1 MKKILLTLF
10 SAAALF
16 NIANAQ
22 VSIYSF
28 AQTAGTYTPI
38 TTGTSVA
45 TGIQDDSVISAK
57 PIGFTFN
64 YNGTNYT
71 QFGLNINGWISLG
84 TTTPSS
90 SYVPVS
96 GGTTN
101 NIISALGRDLK
112 LGYTAPGSTT
122 SGSNTITMA
131 AGATT
136 GFYPSD
142 VLLTATNFPAGTVV
156 TAVGATTLTV
166 SNPATAT
173 GSTGTYTVAGNIQYL
188 TSGTAPNRTCVI
200 QWTRARRYSSSAI
213 DQKDLFNFQIRLQ
226 ETTNVIS
233 IVYGLFQ
240 TNTTSSVYQIGLRGA
255 SATDFNNRKTTTNW
269 ASTTAGTVNT
279 DTVSLS
285 TTVKPTSGQ
294 TYAWTPAPSCTG
306 TPTAGTAAAS
316 ASAVCSGVSFTLSL
330 TGYTTGVSNIAIQWQ
345 SSPASG
351 GTYTSISGATS
362 ATYSATQTATTYYKA
377 LVSCNGGT
385 GVASNIVAV
394 TMSAA
399 SGCYCTPVHSSACST
414 TNHID
419 SVVIVGTTLS
429 NLNTNCAGTSGPSYT
444 AYPSTGSTT
453 ATLNAASAYTFKI
466 GTNASNIISVWI
478 DYNQNGVYEA
488 SEWTQVAT
496 NSVANVTNTVSVTI
510 PSSATAGLTGM
521 RIRSRS
527 TGNPNGSGDA
537 CTDFGSG
544 ETEDYKVTIVAA
556 SPCSGAPTAGTA
568 SGPSGVCSGIAF
580 NLVLTG
586 YTTGVSGITIQ
597 WQSSSA
603 LGGTYTNI
611 SGATTPTYSATQT
624 ATTYYKALVTC
635 SGGAPTASNI
645 VTVTQ
650 NAASA
655 CYCTPPSTSCTLND
669 VITNVTIS
677 TINNTTTCG
686 TAGYASFTTPTATL
700 NQAQSYPVSVTV
712 GTGGTEHVAIWI
724 DYNQNGIFET
734 SEFNSVGSGNG
745 TAVTSSIL
753 IPPNATVGATRMR
766 VRLRYSV
773 ALTGADACIAYTY
786 GETEDYAI
794 TIGAGTACTG
804 TPTAGTASVSSDS
817 VCLQENYTL
826 MLTGYTPGVAGL
838 TFQWQ
843 SSSTL
848 GGTYTDITGATSVS
862 YTTTQTATT
871 YYKVSVKCNGG
882 TAVYSNVVTV
892 ILNPLLT
899 CYCKPVHSTACSL
912 TNNID
917 SVRIVGTTLA
927 NLHTGCTSTTAMAYT
942 SYPATGTTTA
952 SLTAGSTYVLK
963 VTTTAVN
970 IISVWIDYNRNGT
983 YDTTEWYQVSAS
995 SLANAV
1001 NSLSFTVPSTTTAG
1015 IIGMRIRS
1023 RSVGSANGNV
1033 DACTNFGSGETE
1045 DYLVTIIS
1053 TVGIEENEVLNSVLV
1068 YPNPTAG
1075 LFNVVINNAN
1085 FNQVTISV
1093 IDIQGKE
1100 VYNVSEKNNSATY
1113 SKQINLEGL
1122 SKGLY
1127 YIKLNTENGVKVQKL
1142 IIQ

>member
-38 TTGTSVA
+38 TAGTSIA
-45 TGIQDDSVISAK
+45 TGVQDDSLISAK

-64 YNGTNYT
+64 YNGVNYT
-71 QFGLNINGWISLG
+71 QFGLNVNGWINLG
-84 TTTPSS
+84 STTPSN
-90 SYVPVS
+90 SYTPIS

-101 NIISALGRDLK
+101 NIISALGRDLR
-112 LGYTAPGSTT
+112 LGYTATGSSTT
-122 SGSNTITMA
+122 GSNTITMA
-131 AGATT
+131 AGSTT

-200 QWTRARRYSSSAI
+200 QWTRARRYSGFGSTI
-213 DQKDLFNFQIRLQ
+213 DQNNLFNFQIRLQ

-240 TNTTSSVYQIGLRGA
+240 TNATSSVYQIGLRGA
-255 SATDFNNRKTTTNW
+255 AATDFNNRKTTTNW

-279 DTVSLS
+279 DTVSLT

-294 TYAWTPAPSCTG
+294 TYTWSPAALCTG
-306 TPTAGTAAAS
+306 TPTAGTATAPSS
-316 ASAVCSGVSFTLSL
+316 ACSGVPFNLVL
-330 TGYTTGVSNIAIQWQ
+330 AGYTTGVSGITIQWQ
-345 SSPASG
+345 WSSTSG
-351 GTYTSISGATS
+351 GTYANISGATT

-385 GVASNIVAV
+385 AVASNIVAV
-394 TMSAA
+394 TMSASTA
-399 SGCYCTPVHSSACST
+399 CYCTVTSSCSLDNITNVTFSTINNTTACVT
-414 TNHID
+414 
-419 SVVIVGTTLS
+419 GGY
-429 NLNTNCAGTSGPSYT
+429 ASYT
-444 AYPSTGSTT
+444 SPVP
-453 ATLNAASAYTFKI
+453 TLNAASSYP
-466 GTNASNIISVWI
+466 ISVTVSGSGTKYVAAWI
-478 DYNQNGVYEA
+478 DYNQNG
-488 SEWTQVAT
+488 TFDAT
-496 NSVANVTNTVSVTI
+496 EFTALGSANGAVVTSSIVI
-510 PSSATAGLTGM
+510 PSSATAGSTRM
-521 RIRSRS
+521 RIRARYNTALTSA
-527 TGNPNGSGDA
+527 DA
-537 CTDFGSG
+537 CTAYSNG
-544 ETEDYKVTIVAA
+544 ETEDYAVSISAA

-568 SGPSGVCSGIAF
+568 SGPSSACSGVAF

-586 YTTGVSGITIQ
+586 YTSGVSGITIQ
-597 WQSSSA
+597 WQSSST
-603 LGGTYTNI
+603 LGGTYANI
-611 SGATTPTYSATQT
+611 SGAMSSTYSATQT

-635 SGGAPTASNI
+635 SGGTPVASNI

-650 NAASA
+650 NSPVA
-655 CYCTPPSTSCTLND
+655 CYCTPASTNCTSSD

-686 TAGYASFTTPTATL
+686 TAGYSAFTTPTATL

-712 GTGGTEHVAIWI
+712 GTGGTEYASIWI
-724 DYNQNGIFET
+724 DYNQNGLFET
-734 SEFNSVGSGNG
+734 SEFYSIGSGNG
-745 TAVTSSIL
+745 TTVTSSIL
-753 IPPNATVGATRMR
+753 IPPNATVGTTRMR
-766 VRLRYSV
+766 VRIRYNT
-773 ALTGADACIAYTY
+773 ALTGADACIAYTF

-794 TIGAGTACTG
+794 TIGAGAACTG

-817 VCLQENYTL
+817 VCLQESYTL
-826 MLTGYTPGVAGL
+826 MLTGYTAGVAGL

-848 GGTYTDITGATSVS
+848 GGTYTDISGATSVS

-871 YYKVSVKCNGG
+871 YYKVKVQCNGG

-899 CYCKPVHSTACSL
+899 CYCTPVHFTACSA

-927 NLHTGCTSTTAMAYT
+927 NLQTGCTSTTATAYT
-942 SYPATGTTTA
+942 MYPASGTTTA
-952 SLTAGSTYVLK
+952 SLTAGTTYVLK

-970 IISVWIDYNRNGT
+970 IISVWLDYNRNGT
-983 YDTTEWYQVSAS
+983 YDSTEWYQVSAS
-995 SLANAV
+995 SVANMV
-1001 NSLSFTVPSTTTAG
+1001 NTVSITVPSTTTAG

-1023 RSVGSANGNV
+1023 RSTGSPNGST
-1033 DACTNFGSGETE
+1033 DACTSFGSGETE
-1045 DYLVTIIS
+1045 DYLVTIVS
-1053 TVGIEENEVLNSVLV
+1053 TVGIEEKEVLNSVLV

-1085 FNQVTISV
+1085 FNQVSITV
-1093 IDIQGKE
+1093 LDMQGKE

-1113 SKQINLEGL
+1113 AKEINLEGL